1 MKMKKMLNQNKLQKQ
16 PCLEQVLLEEMMMN
30 KRNFLSIKD
39 IVKQVRNQTLK
50 ILLTL
55 RLLEKKKLDAI
66 ERIRREWLD
75 SLMKKLVLDLMMKK
89 KMTFKNKLIK
99 TTLKKT
105 RKDLTMISMDS
116 LSKLMMKSLAEMM
129 KRPT

>member
-1 MKMKKMLNQNKLQKQ
+1 MLNQNKLQKQ

-89 KMTFKNKLIK
+89 KMTFKNKLTK

-116 LSKLMMKSLAEMM
+116 LSKLMMKSLVEMM